1 MCWDEAVGNLKL
13 EEKELLIRSSSQI
26 KNLVHRTDEGT
37 TPGAKKLLSSNF
49 VQK

>member
-1 MCWDEAVGNLKL
+1 MQIRKEKNHHISDAMLEK
-13 EEKELLIRSSSQI
+13 EEKT
-26 KNLVHRTDEGT
+26 NEGT